1 MEGRLPAQEGEEQRR
16 TQREQQQA
24 KGQCTTL
31 GFAKVHKNR
40 NDKAPSCN
48 IYYELHGDPNAT
60 RKVIFVTGLQLPPRS
75 LALLGRPQPLMRVRA
90 LRVIVVGFC
99 TTFAIYDHQIVRTS
113 TTTTIP
119 AWFHAVVVV
128 CAVPDDRL

>member
-60 RKVIFVTGLQLPPRS
+60 RKVIFVTGLQLPPARLLCWAGLS
-75 LALLGRPQPLMRVRA
+75 LSCVCA
-90 LRVIVVGFC
+90 IVVGFC
-99 TTFAIYDHQIVRTS
+99 TTCAIYDHQIVRT
-113 TTTTIP
+113 TTTAIP
-119 AWFHAVVVV
+119 AWVHAVVVL